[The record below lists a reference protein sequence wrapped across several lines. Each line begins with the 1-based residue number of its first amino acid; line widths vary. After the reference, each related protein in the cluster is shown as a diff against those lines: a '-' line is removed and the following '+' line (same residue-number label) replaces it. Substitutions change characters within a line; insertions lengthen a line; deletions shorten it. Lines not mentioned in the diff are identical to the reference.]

1 MDQAALHQRARE
13 RGVNPLVYW
22 VVRAL
27 LVPFFL
33 LYFRLERIGREH
45 VPADGPAIFAA
56 NHRSFLD
63 PFIIGTLVRR
73 PLYYVA
79 KRELFESHPLQAW
92 FLGALGA
99 FPVDR
104 GHGDAEMVATAKAIL
119 ARGDSVLIFPEGTRV
134 RPGPLGPPRR
144 GVGRL
149 ALEAGVPVVPVSVI
163 GTEKVRRGWRI
174 RAHKVRARCGQA
186 ITFPRV
192 ETASPRLAQA
202 VTDRIWPCVALQW
215 EWLGGIAPVRRAA
228 VIGAGTPARTM
239 AALLTRAGLEVQPEL
254 DGVDL
259 ACFAVPSSGLLASV
273 EARAHRLPARAGVLA
288 LSDGLAPPLAAASP
302 GELAE
307 LLGPRPVATLSVAG
321 SGDPVAALVPGASA
335 SLACTDRAFAR
346 QLADVLAA
354 AGLEPES
361 APVRPAAVV
370 RATRAA

>member
-1 MDQAALHQRARE
+1 MDKAALHRRARE

-22 VVRAL
+22 VARGL

-45 VPADGPAIFAA
+45 VPVDGPAIFAA

-79 KRELFESHPLQAW
+79 KRELFEGHPLQTW

-104 GHGDAEMVATAKAIL
+104 GQSDADMISTTKAIL
-119 ARGDSVLIFPEGTRV
+119 ARGDSVLVFPEGTRV
-134 RPGPLGPPRR
+134 RPGPLGTPRR

-149 ALEAGVPVVPVSVI
+149 ALEAGVPVVPVSVM

-174 RAHKVRARCGQA
+174 RPHKVRARCGQA

-192 ETASPRLAQA
+192 EKASPRLAQA

-215 EWLGGIAPVRRAA
+215 EWLGGIAPLRRAA
-228 VIGAGTPARTM
+228 VIGAGAPARAM
-239 AALLTRAGLEVQPEL
+239 VALLTRAGVEVQPEL
-254 DGVDL
+254 DDVHL

-273 EARAHRLPARAGVLA
+273 SARAHRLPARAGVLA
-288 LSDGLAPPLAAASP
+288 LGDGHASP
-302 GELAE
+302 FATASAGELAE
-307 LLGPRPVATLSVAG
+307 HVGPRPVATLSGAG
-321 SGDPVAALVPGASA
+321 AADPVRALAPGAPV
-335 SLACTDRAFAR
+335 SLDCPDRAFAR
-346 QLADVLAA
+346 QLADVLGA
-354 AGLEPES
+354 AGLEADARRVP
-361 APVRPAAVV
+361 PAAA